1 MNKYNI
7 RSETLLCEPCYLS
20 SEGKYLY
27 ASYIE
32 FHVDLVRLSKG
43 GTYTIKVS
51 RIHPEMQPN
60 LVHTVNGTFVS
71 TRLTE
76 GGTFTFRANRRHGL
90 FPDQVAEDIISTQSV
105 KPNNKWYK
113 ALDTLELLPCIEF
126 VFM

>member
-1 MNKYNI
+1 MNKHNI
-7 RSETLLCEPCYLS
+7 PSKTLLSEPCYPRRWD
-20 SEGKYLY
+20 KYLY

-32 FHVDLVRLSKG
+32 FHIDLVRLSKG

-60 LVHTVNGTFVS
+60 LVHTVNGKFVS

-76 GGTFTFRANRRHGL
+76 GGIFTFRANRRHGL
-90 FPDQVAEDIISTQSV
+90 FPDEVAEDIIATQSV